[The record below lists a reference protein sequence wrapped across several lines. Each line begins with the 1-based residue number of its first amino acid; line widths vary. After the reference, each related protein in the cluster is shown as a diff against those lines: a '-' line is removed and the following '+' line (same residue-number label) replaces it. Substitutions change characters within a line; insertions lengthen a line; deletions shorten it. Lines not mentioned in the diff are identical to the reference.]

1 MNDIV
6 RSGDRID
13 RKALERIIQRA
24 AELQTKDREIGEY
37 LTESE
42 LMQLGDEVGIS
53 AAHLRKALEEER
65 GRALTQGSTSRLTW
79 LIGPRMITA
88 QRTVA
93 GRPKELTAALHK
105 WFSEGELLQVK
116 RRLADRTSWERKE
129 GTFASIQRSLGFSSK
144 RYLLARTRE
153 VGDRIIEIDEK
164 ECYVE
169 LTADITNTFNE
180 YLWGS
185 GMLLAG
191 SVAVAGIALVLGV
204 MVPVAIVPA
213 LLGPVGSV
221 AIARSRH
228 SHVDKLR
235 VALEQVLDRLEHG
248 ELDIKR
254 RPRVSTT
261 SAVGRIAD
269 EIRKN
274 LGGMNR

>member
-13 RKALERIIQRA
+13 RDALERIIQRA

-37 LTESE
+37 LTEAE
-42 LMQLGDEVGIS
+42 LMQLGDDVGIS
-53 AAHLRKALEEER
+53 ASHLRKALQEER
-65 GRALTQGSTSRLTW
+65 GRALVKGSTSRLGW
-79 LIGPRMITA
+79 LIGPRRITA

-93 GRPKELTAALHK
+93 GRPEALTAALHK
-105 WFSEGELLQVK
+105 WLSEGELLQIK
-116 RRLADRTSWERKE
+116 RRLPDRTSWERKE
-129 GTFASIQRSLGFSSK
+129 GTFASLQRSLGFSGK
-144 RYLLARTRE
+144 KYLLARTRE
-153 VGDRIIEIDEK
+153 VGDRIMEVDER

-169 LTADITNTFNE
+169 LTADISNTFNE
-180 YLWGS
+180 YLLGS

-191 SVAVAGIALVLGV
+191 CVAAAGIALVLGV

-213 LLGPVGSV
+213 LLGPAGSV

-248 ELDIKR
+248 ELEPKR
-254 RPRVSTT
+254 RPSKSTA

-274 LGGMNR
+274 LGGINR

>member
-6 RSGDRID
+6 QSGDRID

-42 LMQLGDEVGIS
+42 LMQLGDDVGIS

-65 GRALTQGSTSRLTW
+65 SRALTQGSTSRLGW
-79 LIGPRMITA
+79 LVGPRRVTA

-93 GRPKELTAALHK
+93 GRAKELTAALHK
-105 WFSEGELLQVK
+105 WLSEGELLQIK

-129 GTFASIQRSLGFSSK
+129 GTFASLQRSLGFSGK
-144 RYLLARTRE
+144 KYLLARTRE
-153 VGDRIIEIDEK
+153 VGDRIIEIDER

-169 LTADITNTFNE
+169 LTADITNTFNQ

-185 GMLLAG
+185 GMFLAG
-191 SVAVAGIALVLGV
+191 SIAAAGIGLVLGV
-204 MVPVAIVPA
+204 MLPVAIVPA

-221 AIARSRH
+221 AIARGRH
-228 SHVDKLR
+228 SHVNKLQ

-254 RPRVSTT
+254 RSSVSTA